1 MGRKTVLLDDYD
13 GAELPDD
20 AQPVNLSL
28 GRTTYALYLSE
39 KNHGKL
45 LEALNP
51 FIENAETVSAAV
63 GVPRR
68 AGGTPA
74 PVSSADKERNKAVRA
89 WAQASGF
96 KFKNVAGEETT
107 LGDRGRI
114 PQEVYDAYD
123 AAN

>member
-1 MGRKTVLLDDYD
+1 MGRKYVLLDDFD
-13 GAELPDD
+13 GKELPDD
-20 AQPVNLSL
+20 TTPVNLSL

-51 FIENAETVSAAV
+51 FIENAETVT
-63 GVPRR
+63 
-68 AGGTPA
+68 GTPRSTPAA
-74 PVSSADKERNKAVRA
+74 PKASSADKEHNKAVRA
-89 WAQASGF
+89 WAQATGYT
-96 KFKNVAGEETT
+96 FKNAAGEDTT

-114 PQEVYDAYD
+114 PQEVFDAYD